1 MTSRRRSPDE
11 PSLDD
16 RLSQLADYLRTEV
29 DPYDFGWLLPEY
41 VAASGSHAP
50 GLDPEAPEEF
60 LSTEQGQR
68 LVRGFEAW
76 LMGVVFTRRDVVDDP
91 YSPAYLAF
99 GNVSGPTAA
108 EEWLVHFS
116 DDADDIASHGFR
128 YGQPDERL
136 LALTTHFTDAV
147 RRREPGWNFGF
158 EAGSPEA
165 YVASRRSK
173 YGRHAVL
180 FRARHVLAMHYGD
193 MERQAI
199 FWGPSVRAFALL
211 ERDGSRW
218 SVRLA
223 SGGGEACGGDFS
235 AAVACG
241 VSRLGAKKGR
251 VFRRAKKA

>member
-1 MTSRRRSPDE
+1 MTSKRRSPDE
-11 PSLDD
+11 PSPDD

-29 DPYDFGWLLPEY
+29 DPHDFEWLLPEY
-41 VAASGSHAP
+41 ISVSGADDA
-50 GLDPEAPEEF
+50 GFDPDEPWEF
-60 LSTEQGQR
+60 LSTPRGQR
-68 LVRGFEAW
+68 LLPGFEAW
-76 LMGVVFTRRDVVDDP
+76 LRSVVYTRRDVADDP

-99 GNVSGPTAA
+99 GSVSDPTGA

-116 DDADDIASHGFR
+116 DDAEDIASHGFK

-136 LALTTHFTDAV
+136 LALTTHFSDAV
-147 RRREPGWNFGF
+147 RRKEPGWNFGF

-199 FWGPSVRAFALL
+199 FWGPSVSSSALL
-211 ERDGSRW
+211 KRDGSRW
-218 SVRLA
+218 SVRLTT
-223 SGGGEACGGDFS
+223 GGEACGGDFS
-235 AAVACG
+235 AAVTCG
-241 VSRLGAKKGR
+241 ISRFGAKKGR